1 MRSFIAAIAFSY
13 AYLFQTSN
21 AQDPCSVCEDVH
33 FFLARG
39 NNEPYPGRQAMLVE
53 ATCDGLSSC
62 GYENLYYS
70 TLYTDLYC
78 QTAYDGAVAGHVQI
92 TAYAEKCPHSKLI
105 LAGYSQGGQIASDIL
120 GGGGGYS
127 FNGCFQPYT
136 PAMSRDASP
145 GNQIA
150 AVMIAGDTRHDANQ
164 SYNYGNGSAIDGY
177 FPRNE
182 TMIANLQTYAPIMR
196 NYCVSSD
203 PICAANQSSYNELSH
218 LAYYDLDSKAMA
230 SFIQSVA
237 SLTSTTAIITAIP
250 TSLSGTVQDYNTI
263 GTATPSGLVKLDTTW
278 TSSTSY
284 PACTAASYTQAS
296 STADATTT
304 ATSSGSSTASGSI
317 TAFVAS
323 AFPLTASSS
332 SSAAGASGA
341 SASGTSA
348 AASSSATSASSG
360 ATNLA
365 TTGVGSLVGLLS
377 LVVLV
382 LAFN

>member
-1 MRSFIAAIAFSY
+1 MQSIVAALALSC
-13 AYLFQTSN
+13 AYLSQISN
-21 AQDPCSVCEDVH
+21 AQDACSVCEDVH

-70 TLYTDLYC
+70 SLYTDLYC
-78 QTAYDGAVAGHVQI
+78 QSAYDGAVAGHVQM

-105 LAGYSQGGQIASDIL
+105 LAGYSQGGQVASDIL

-136 PAMSRDASP
+136 PAMSRDTSP

-164 SYNYGNGSAIDGY
+164 PYNFGNGSAIDGY

-218 LAYYDLDSKAMA
+218 LAYYDLDSQAMA
-230 SFIQSVA
+230 SFIKSVA
-237 SLTSTTAIITAIP
+237 SLTSTTALTTAIP

-278 TSSTSY
+278 TSSPSY

-296 STADATTT
+296 STANATTST
-304 ATSSGSSTASGSI
+304 TSSGSTTASVSI
-317 TAFVAS
+317 TASVAS

-332 SSAAGASGA
+332 SSAAEPSGA

-348 AASSSATSASSG
+348 AASSNIASASSG
-360 ATNLA
+360 ATYVSIA
-365 TTGVGSLVGLLS
+365 GVGSLVSLLS
-377 LVVLV
+377 LMTLVLV
-382 LAFN
+382 CN